1 MGYYS
6 ELDLDIRE
14 ERREDACLS
23 LEQRLLERYEEL
35 EESYQCL
42 LDMGAPT
49 FSEDYFNDDDYRYA
63 PAECFTC
70 LADVTRAMEI
80 VKSDLLTK
88 CGIAID
94 GMAEETEEEADPRQI
109 SMFEVFCVPILLDA
123 TVAA

>member
-1 MGYYS
+1 MGYFS
-6 ELDLDIRE
+6 ELDLTIRE
-14 ERREDACLS
+14 ERREDCFMS
-23 LEQRLLERYEEL
+23 LEQRLLNRYEEL

-49 FSEDYFNDDDYRYA
+49 FSEDYFDDDDYRFA
-63 PAECFTC
+63 PVECFTC
-70 LADVTRAMEI
+70 LADLTRAMEI
-80 VKSDLLTK
+80 TKKDLLTK

-94 GMAEETEEEADPRQI
+94 GTVDESVEETDPRQI